1 MKNKINEKLIELKN
15 IHVNIKNNIENI
27 HILKGI
33 DLTIHTNTSISITGE
48 SGAGKSTLAMTI
60 AGLEL
65 ISKGKIFFKNK
76 PIHNVRVHYWIIY
89 LASLIWKNTIFSNI
103 EKNKINF
110 YL

>member
-1 MKNKINEKLIELKN
+1 MKNKIKEKLIELKN

-33 DLTIHTNTSISITGE
+33 NLTIYKNTSISITGE

-76 PIHNVRVHYWIIY
+76 PIHN
-89 LASLIWKNTIFSNI
+89 LN
-103 EKNKINF
+103 
-110 YL
+110 

>member
-1 MKNKINEKLIELKN
+1 MKNKINEKLIELK
-15 IHVNIKNNIENI
+15 NI

-65 ISKGKIFFKNK
+65 ISKCKIFFKNK
-76 PIHNVRVHYWIIY
+76 PIHNLNENDLAIY
-89 LASLIWKNTIFSNI
+89 RSNI
-103 EKNKINF
+103 
-110 YL
+110 